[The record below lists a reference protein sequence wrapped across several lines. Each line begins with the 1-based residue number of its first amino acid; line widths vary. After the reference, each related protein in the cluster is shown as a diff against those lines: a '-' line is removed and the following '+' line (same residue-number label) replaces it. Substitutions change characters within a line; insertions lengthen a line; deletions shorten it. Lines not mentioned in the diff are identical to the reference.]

1 MVKFNSKG
9 MENAQLSTA
18 YLLESIALSL
28 VLPLDPSDHL
38 SKRSGARKTASLPPL
53 FAKMREIDLWRI
65 LNTEIRPPKVSE
77 PEEPPTRLRLVTSH
91 WVDKPRGKASK
102 R

>member
-1 MVKFNSKG
+1 
-9 MENAQLSTA
+9 
-18 YLLESIALSL
+18 
-28 VLPLDPSDHL
+28 
-38 SKRSGARKTASLPPL
+38 
-53 FAKMREIDLWRI
+53 MREIDLWRI